1 MNQSKIQVIFP
12 EHFYVDGPYPIVKAE
27 KDYALSLKNNTYT
40 NYGGNTTSVNSYV
53 LENETFKPLK
63 NYIQKCIDEYAY
75 DIMKISRDTKFEI
88 TQSWINYNNSGQGH
102 HNHKHSN
109 SVISGVF
116 FIDGNEDN
124 PITFHRDDSRAFF
137 GGNFEYNI
145 EEYNILN
152 SRTWVMPNKKNHL
165 LLFPSTISHSVNS
178 NNTNKE
184 RISLSFNTFIKGNIG
199 EVIRLTEL
207 KI

>member
-63 NYIQKCIDEYAY
+63 NYIEKCI
-75 DIMKISRDTKFEI
+75 
-88 TQSWINYNNSGQGH
+88 GQGH